1 MLKKMRVWLMLV
13 CAFIMAATVVSSVSF
28 KSDAATTIQY
38 TVKDELSSDEA
49 WRIWVQKDD
58 GKCII
63 RPVTTSTITGVNS
76 GAVVIPTKVTVKKTK
91 KSYTVNTIGNSAY
104 KGNTKITSVNFILAQ
119 G

>member
-63 RPVTTSTITGVNS
+63 RPVTTSTIT
-76 GAVVIPTKVTVKKTK
+76 
-91 KSYTVNTIGNSAY
+91 
-104 KGNTKITSVNFILAQ
+104 
-119 G
+119 